1 MKKKLVVLG
10 LSMAGV
16 LMLSNTAFAGEWK
29 RNNVGWWYQEST
41 GTYPTR
47 RWSNIGGKWYY
58 FDNVGYM
65 VHDKWIGDYYL
76 GSDGAMLI
84 GTVTPDGYRVDA
96 SGKWISGSPEETI
109 FENFIQNEEYEMY
122 TSEWYVNPTKY
133 GYLDIDGDG
142 KEELIITSDDGF
154 FYALICSAD
163 LQSGEV
169 TILDNGYYY
178 GSLRYSE
185 KYHALV
191 LTEFRTS
198 SMLGD
203 YAFMEI
209 NGSGLDSKFHLGWDA
224 TEGER
229 FYYRG
234 KSKISEEEFDTYF
247 SDLKEPDYMWL
258 N

>member
-41 GTYPTR
+41 GTYPTS
-47 RWSNIGGKWYY
+47 RWSNIEGKWYY

-169 TILDNGYYY
+169 KVLDNGYYY

>member
-41 GTYPTR
+41 GTYPTS
-47 RWSNIGGKWYY
+47 RWSNIEGKWYY

-96 SGKWISGSPEETI
+96 SGKWISGSPEETV

-169 TILDNGYYY
+169 KVLDNGYYY